1 MVFSKN
7 KKWKKERE
15 YRIVINTPPEK
26 EIIYNGENKGILLK
40 NIKPTCIIVGYKIN
54 AENLKVINEYCKNNN
69 VLLKMHSKNKTYLY
83 ESND

>member
-1 MVFSKN
+1 MVLLK

-40 NIKPTCIIVGYKIN
+40 NIKPTCIIMGRKID
-54 AENLKVINEYCKNNN
+54 EESLKTINEYCKNNN
-69 VLLKMHSKNKTYLY
+69 VLLKMHSKNKTYFY
-83 ESND
+83 E